1 MEIKEMA
8 EIIEKFRKF
17 IEEKKID
24 GATVRRVSM
33 NARGD
38 PSQTMWYPFLVFS
51 IFFGIPSLKSNPAF
65 KTLTS
70 SYQSLV
76 SKSIVTLILTT

>member
-17 IEEKKID
+17 IEEKKIE

-38 PSQTMWYPFLVFS
+38 PSITIS
-51 IFFGIPSLKSNPAF
+51 KELKKIGLEPRDWVVVYVEDNRIIIE
-65 KTLTS
+65 KL
-70 SYQSLV
+70 
-76 SKSIVTLILTT
+76 